1 MRFCTSCGNML
12 YLRVQGQVL
21 SYVCA
26 QCPAAAEERVE
37 PIVLHTRKRTTE
49 QRYHHALHPHTKYD
63 PTLPRLHDMPCP
75 QPSCPSH
82 QHVIKNVRDGKDGSE
97 ESEGKEEKEEK
108 EEKGGS
114 EVLYIRYDDKRLKY
128 LYLCVHCDA
137 TWTTS

>member
-26 QCPAAAEERVE
+26 QCPAAAATEEKERVE

-75 QPSCPSH
+75 QSSCPSH
-82 QHVIKNVRDGKDGSE
+82 QHVVKDGKQEKDGKDG
-97 ESEGKEEKEEK
+97 GDEK